1 MNHYGLDVYVRNP
14 YFCKIFKYSAMK
26 TIDNYISIVEGANKI
41 AIKNFNNQ
49 DSIQRVSACKDK
61 LLSELKSN
69 AYIKIPF
76 VGDFNAGKSS
86 LLNSLMGVNI
96 LPTDVVPTTAVSYE
110 LYYSET
116 EKLDIYHN
124 GKFKETAPLS
134 KISNLEVVPGDIVV
148 VHINNDFIRQQNEKG
163 IVLVD
168 MPGIDSG
175 IEAHNNAILNYIQE
189 GSFFFLVSPAPQ
201 GTLRSVTLQFAD
213 ELKKYNLKMAVVISK
228 ADQAPEDDLKSVI
241 EHITDQA
248 KRLIDENVDVCVTSS
263 AEKNNADIV
272 ALLDKLDAEKF
283 LKDKYYAEVE
293 VYVNDIISEL
303 QLQAKLLLSNKEDYS
318 KRIEEL
324 KREKE
329 NALNS
334 LREKSNSAQ
343 SLQGSADDILMDVR
357 MALTEKSLYLANILV
372 QSNNDSN
379 IFNAELLNIIRP
391 VLVNSFKREIT
402 EYQNVIGSSVMD
414 FSVTV
419 NKILQD
425 EDNKLL
431 SGANEVIGNLL
442 GKEVVEGFLK
452 KGLDKLINQLVQYK
466 GLSTLLK
473 TLIKFVGPLTT
484 ILINIIPDILRLIF
498 GKSKDQ
504 KIMAVQQKITG
515 GMIDKLV
522 EGLREPVEKIL
533 EDQRKAAY
541 KEMES
546 LIENE
551 AHKFDDN
558 IKKIQ
563 EEQQADEATITAKV
577 QTLQV
582 AIGEL
587 EVLLRK

>member
-1 MNHYGLDVYVRNP
+1 
-14 YFCKIFKYSAMK
+14 MK
-26 TIDNYISIVEGANKI
+26 TIENYISIVEGANKI

-86 LLNSLMGVNI
+86 LLNCLMGVNI

-402 EYQNVIGSSVMD
+402 EYQNVIGSSVMG

>member
-1 MNHYGLDVYVRNP
+1 M
-14 YFCKIFKYSAMK
+14 
-26 TIDNYISIVEGANKI
+26 
-41 AIKNFNNQ
+41 
-49 DSIQRVSACKDK
+49 
-61 LLSELKSN
+61 
-69 AYIKIPF
+69 
-76 VGDFNAGKSS
+76 
-86 LLNSLMGVNI
+86 
-96 LPTDVVPTTAVSYE
+96 
-110 LYYSET
+110 
-116 EKLDIYHN
+116 
-124 GKFKETAPLS
+124 
-134 KISNLEVVPGDIVV
+134 
-148 VHINNDFIRQQNEKG
+148 
-163 IVLVD
+163 
-168 MPGIDSG
+168 
-175 IEAHNNAILNYIQE
+175 
-189 GSFFFLVSPAPQ
+189 
-201 GTLRSVTLQFAD
+201 
-213 ELKKYNLKMAVVISK
+213 
-228 ADQAPEDDLKSVI
+228 
-241 EHITDQA
+241 
-248 KRLIDENVDVCVTSS
+248 
-263 AEKNNADIV
+263 
-272 ALLDKLDAEKF
+272 LDKLDAEKF

>member
-1 MNHYGLDVYVRNP
+1 
-14 YFCKIFKYSAMK
+14 
-26 TIDNYISIVEGANKI
+26 
-41 AIKNFNNQ
+41 
-49 DSIQRVSACKDK
+49 
-61 LLSELKSN
+61 
-69 AYIKIPF
+69 
-76 VGDFNAGKSS
+76 
-86 LLNSLMGVNI
+86 
-96 LPTDVVPTTAVSYE
+96 
-110 LYYSET
+110 
-116 EKLDIYHN
+116 
-124 GKFKETAPLS
+124 
-134 KISNLEVVPGDIVV
+134 
-148 VHINNDFIRQQNEKG
+148 
-163 IVLVD
+163 
-168 MPGIDSG
+168 
-175 IEAHNNAILNYIQE
+175 
-189 GSFFFLVSPAPQ
+189 
-201 GTLRSVTLQFAD
+201 
-213 ELKKYNLKMAVVISK
+213 
-228 ADQAPEDDLKSVI
+228 
-241 EHITDQA
+241 
-248 KRLIDENVDVCVTSS
+248 
-263 AEKNNADIV
+263 
-272 ALLDKLDAEKF
+272 
-283 LKDKYYAEVE
+283 
-293 VYVNDIISEL
+293 
-303 QLQAKLLLSNKEDYS
+303 
-318 KRIEEL
+318 
-324 KREKE
+324 
-329 NALNS
+329 
-334 LREKSNSAQ
+334 
-343 SLQGSADDILMDVR
+343 MDVR

>member
-1 MNHYGLDVYVRNP
+1 MRNP

>member
-1 MNHYGLDVYVRNP
+1 
-14 YFCKIFKYSAMK
+14 MK
-26 TIDNYISIVEGANKI
+26 TIENYISIVEGSNKI

-228 ADQAPEDDLKSVI
+228 ADQAPEGDLKSVI

-283 LKDKYYAEVE
+283 LNDKYYAEVE

-303 QLQAKLLLSNKEDYS
+303 QLQAKLLLSNKEDYG

-563 EEQQADEATITAKV
+563 EEQQADEATITAKA

>member
-26 TIDNYISIVEGANKI
+26 TIENYISIVEGANKI